1 MCCDLP
7 PFTSQS
13 KEAART
19 PLNIGSGQLEQSG
32 VRQWKEETFGEKMS
46 FYSFV
51 FGKGA
56 RWIMEA
62 RNFFGSIYFHLV

>member
-32 VRQWKEETFGEKMS
+32 VRQWKEETF
-46 FYSFV
+46 
-51 FGKGA
+51 
-56 RWIMEA
+56 
-62 RNFFGSIYFHLV
+62 RNFFIHLFLEKAHVG

>member
-1 MCCDLP
+1 MCYDLP

-32 VRQWKEETFGEKMS
+32 VRQWKEETFRIF

-56 RWIMEA
+56 RRIMEA
-62 RNFFGSIYFHLV
+62 RNFFGSICFHLV

>member
-19 PLNIGSGQLEQSG
+19 PLNIGSVQLEQSG
-32 VRQWKEETFGEKMS
+32 VRQWKEETFWK
-46 FYSFV
+46 
-51 FGKGA
+51 
-56 RWIMEA
+56 
-62 RNFFGSIYFHLV
+62 NLFFIH